1 MPGTFIISLDCEDYW
16 GIADNDRDIATSFIT
31 ESGVFNAYN
40 SIIKALALY
49 EAPATFAFVMALTLK
64 KGELLEWIHRL
75 TDIQVDGANWMRNFR
90 RSQSKGSF
98 EGWFCP
104 DAFELVRDIAMHEIA
119 CHGFRHVPIGN
130 RGVASE
136 DVRYELAGA
145 GELARRKGIQLRTFV
160 FPRNQIGHLDLLV
173 ENGYRGFRN
182 IHPLEGRHGR
192 PGNLIRE
199 LNVREKSQDAEP
211 LRSGLVS
218 IPGGYFLNW
227 KRGFRRLVPEA
238 ATLLRWRSILNDA
251 VANDRVAL
259 LYLHPHNLISGP
271 RTLELFCG
279 VLRIA
284 SKLRNLRGLKITT
297 QADYCGPVATS
308 AQTGVSGDCFRANLH
323 PPVRL

>member
-31 ESGVFNAYN
+31 ESSLVSAYD
-40 SIIKALALY
+40 SLVKALALY
-49 EAPATFAFVMALTLK
+49 EMPATFAFVMALTLK
-64 KGELLEWIHRL
+64 KAELLEWMHRL
-75 TDIQVDGANWMRNFR
+75 TDVQVDGANWMRNFR
-90 RSQSKGSF
+90 RAQSKGSF

-104 DAFELVRDIAMHEIA
+104 EAFDLVRDIAMHEIG
-119 CHGFRHVPIGN
+119 CHGLRHVPVGN
-130 RGVASE
+130 MGVASE
-136 DVRYELAGA
+136 DVRYELATA
-145 GELARRKGIQLRTFV
+145 GELACRKGIQLKTFV

-192 PGNLIRE
+192 LGNLIRE
-199 LNVREKSQDAEP
+199 LNVREQSQDAEP

-227 KRGFRRLVPEA
+227 KRGFRTLVPEA

-284 SKLRNLRGLKITT
+284 SKLRESKGLKITT
-297 QADYCGPVATS
+297 QADYCDLV
-308 AQTGVSGDCFRANLH
+308 CRAALQRKS
-323 PPVRL
+323 PPDLCL